1 MDRGTTWTMAA
12 AGLSTLVGLVIQ
24 IALLVVSL
32 TVVRRHKPN
41 AVAPL
46 AASFSIGI
54 ASTMVSVV
62 AYPLLSTVMTSAGI
76 DKYMLM
82 QSALTVGFTLVHM
95 VSGVLLILGLVKV
108 ATP

>member
-1 MDRGTTWTMAA
+1 MV
-12 AGLSTLVGLVIQ
+12 AGGISTVVGLALQ

-32 TVVRRHKPN
+32 TVVRRNKPA
-41 AVAPL
+41 AVTPL
-46 AASFSIGI
+46 VASFVIGI
-54 ASTMVSVV
+54 VSTVVSVV
-62 AYPLLSTVMTSAGI
+62 AYPLLATLMTSSGGI

-95 VSGVLLILGLVKV
+95 VSGVLLILGVVKL